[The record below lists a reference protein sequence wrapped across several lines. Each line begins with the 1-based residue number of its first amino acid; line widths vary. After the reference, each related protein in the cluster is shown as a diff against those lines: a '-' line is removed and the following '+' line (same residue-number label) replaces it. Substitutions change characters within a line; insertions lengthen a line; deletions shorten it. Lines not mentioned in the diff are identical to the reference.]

1 MHGNDLDSNALI
13 LIIKNTRASNTECAI
28 FFECVLLLKIV
39 FLYKLRIPLNL

>member
-13 LIIKNTRASNTECAI
+13 LIIRNIRASNTEGAI
-28 FFECVLLLKIV
+28 FFKCVPLLKAV